1 LGTTD
6 TEIED
11 INDEPIPLQ
20 QEIDFVLKHANRYLK
35 QTISINDV
43 TSMYAGLRPLVKTK
57 GVTNT
62 SLLSRDH
69 VIIVSLSNLIT
80 ITGGKWTT
88 YRKMAEDAVNNAI
101 FVAKFSYRE
110 CITKHLKIESSEF
123 DNINYDDAVEKIYSP
138 ENIKKFIE
146 LEMAIT
152 VEDIL
157 ARRTRLLFLDA
168 KKAIETAPLIAKQMA
183 IVLNKDEEWI
193 QLEIDNF
200 MQLAKN
206 YLPY

>member
-1 LGTTD
+1 
-6 TEIED
+6 
-11 INDEPIPLQ
+11 
-20 QEIDFVLKHANRYLK
+20 
-35 QTISINDV
+35 
-43 TSMYAGLRPLVKTK
+43 LV
-57 GVTNT
+57 
-62 SLLSRDH
+62 
-69 VIIVSLSNLIT
+69 T

-101 FVAKFSYRE
+101 FVAKFSHKD

-123 DNINYDDAVEKIYSP
+123 DNINYDDAIEKIYSS

-146 LEMAIT
+146 NEMAIA

-168 KKAIETAPLIAKQMA
+168 KKAIKTAPLVAKQMA
-183 IVLNKDEEWI
+183 MVLNKDEEWI

-200 MQLAKN
+200 TQLAKN